1 LAIRERLSGP
11 NDISVADALNT
22 LGISYSHRNRWAEA
36 EASLRRSVGILQ
48 MYPSSPLLA
57 ASLNNLG
64 SVWRAEGRKKG
75 SEDSIRQAVATW
87 ERLLVRIILTLRR
100 V

>member
-1 LAIRERLSGP
+1 
-11 NDISVADALNT
+11 V
-22 LGISYSHRNRWAEA
+22 
-36 EASLRRSVGILQ
+36 
-48 MYPSSPLLA
+48 LA

>member
-1 LAIRERLSGP
+1 MAIRERLSGP

-36 EASLRRSVGILQ
+36 EASLRRSVEILK
-48 MYPSSPLLA
+48 MYRLHPCLL
-57 ASLNNLG
+57 LP
-64 SVWRAEGRKKG
+64 EGRKKG